1 MYKLFGLGAGLVML
15 LAATPTSTNY
25 TLRSYDIGSGGTDS
39 STSTNYKLNG
49 ISGAQSGT
57 TQSSTSYGTVS
68 GLNITQD
75 ANVPLAPT
83 LTNPSN
89 YYDRLKLVIDT
100 GSNPTDT
107 KYLIGVQ
114 NSSDGYTT
122 TSYVQSDDTIGP
134 SQAITNYQ
142 TYAAWGGASGFLIL
156 GLTPNVSYKVE
167 VKALQGDFSGSKFS
181 PFSSIVATQQ
191 TTLTV
196 SLSTSLTGT
205 PPFISTFTSITP
217 GSVATANANPIV
229 GFSTNAYNG
238 GYAYV
243 VSANGGL
250 KSTTQSNTIASATAD
265 LSSVN
270 SGYGAQVT
278 AATQS
283 SGGPL
288 ISLSPFNVSANNVG
302 ALTTSLQPIFAS
314 TTPITSAS
322 GTFKLMAKAFI
333 NTPPATDYTDTLTV
347 VLAMNY

>member
-1 MYKLFGLGAGLVML
+1 ML
-15 LAATPTSTNY
+15 LAAAPNSTNY
-25 TLRSYDIGSGGTDS
+25 TLKSYDIGSGGTGS
-39 STSTNYKLNG
+39 SSSTNYKLNG
-49 ISGAQSGT
+49 ISGEQSGT
-57 TQSSTSYGTVS
+57 TQSSTNYGTVS
-68 GLNITQD
+68 GVNITQN

-100 GSNPTDT
+100 GSNASDT
-107 KYLIGVQ
+107 KYLIGIQ
-114 NSSDGYTT
+114 NSGDAYST
-122 TSYVQSDDTIGP
+122 TSYVQSDNTVGA
-134 SQAITNYQ
+134 SQALTNYQ

-156 GLTPNVSYKVE
+156 GLNPNTSYKVE
-167 VKALQGDFSGSKFS
+167 VKALQGNYSGSKFS

-205 PPFISTFTSITP
+205 PPFISTFASLTP
-217 GSVATANANPIV
+217 GTVATASGNPIV

-238 GYAYV
+238 GYAYI
-243 VSANGGL
+243 VSTNGGL
-250 KSTTQSNTIASATAD
+250 TSASQSTTITSASAD
-265 LSSVN
+265 LSAVN

-278 AATQS
+278 SVTQS

-288 ISLSPFNVSANNVG
+288 TSLSPFNVATNNVG
-302 ALTTSLQPIFAS
+302 ALTTNLQPIFS
-314 TTPITSAS
+314 TTTPIGSAS